1 MPLSMCQIG
10 STVILKDFMLSPE
23 LINRLYCLG
32 MIKGAFIK
40 VISVE
45 YNGPM
50 TIELLGSKIALG
62 YDIISNIQVVTS
74 KYHS

>member
-10 STVILKDFMLSPE
+10 STVILKDFMLNPE
-23 LINRLYCLG
+23 LTNRLYSLG
-32 MIKGAFIK
+32 MIRGLFVK
-40 VISVE
+40 VISAE

-62 YDIISNIQVVTS
+62 YDIVSNIQVVTS
-74 KYHS
+74 KYH